1 MIKPLIAATFAALL
15 SVVVVGSAHAQAS
28 AEPLDIDPAILSKLA
43 KERAKTNTVA
53 KRSATANKSSG
64 NGPDQND
71 ADCGAVAIGNVTTGS
86 RIGFQPQ
93 EVTVIVTGD
102 VINANNR
109 CR

>member
-1 MIKPLIAATFAALL
+1 MSKPWMAATIAALTLTLA
-15 SVVVVGSAHAQAS
+15 SIGTAHAVAN
-28 AEPLDIDPAILSKLA
+28 AEPLDIDPEILSKLA
-43 KERAKTNTVA
+43 KERAKTNTIA
-53 KRSATANKSSG
+53 KRSATTRSS
-64 NGPDQND
+64 NGPDQAD
-71 ADCGAVAIGNVTTGS
+71 ADCGAVAIGNVTTG

>member
-1 MIKPLIAATFAALL
+1 MFKPLIAAAFAALL

-53 KRSATANKSSG
+53 KRSATANKSA